1 MILDNLRLACVQ
13 PPTSLQIRPLRFYI
27 SSSMSFGE
35 TFGNYVQTERTGR
48 TFKLEFPG
56 NFCRVGF
63 AMIAMYNR
71 SLKKPSSTVG

>member
-1 MILDNLRLACVQ
+1 
-13 PPTSLQIRPLRFYI
+13 
-27 SSSMSFGE
+27 MSFGE